1 MTSHPRPAA
10 RVLLAILAA
19 AAFLGGCVGPR
30 VLPYANEVESRYL
43 GEPSTRA
50 LNELGPPRWE
60 SRVADLRSYVWQTGQ
75 AGAGALGGYCRL
87 QLVADP
93 RGKVV
98 DYAIDGT
105 PLGCSRLLSRS

>member
-1 MTSHPRPAA
+1 MRSDPRPAA
-10 RVLLAILAA
+10 RSLPAILAA
-19 AAFLGGCVGPR
+19 AALLVGCVNPR
-30 VLPYANEVESRYL
+30 IHDSVTQIEARFL
-43 GEPSTRA
+43 GEPATRA

-60 SRVADLRSYVWQTGQ
+60 SRIADLRSYVWETGQ
-75 AGAGALGGYCRL
+75 AGAGALGGFCRL

-105 PLGCSRLLSRS
+105 PLGCGRLLNRS